1 MKTTPSLSVPAKTLA
16 WAFACVWLVALCM
29 LVVAGVLSLIDAA
42 RANTGMPN
50 VLIIV
55 TDDLG
60 HADAT
65 PKIDQIAS
73 GGVRFTQMHANPYCS
88 PTRAA
93 LLTGSY
99 AERVN
104 IDGALAWNTPIGLPP
119 TQRTIAEMLKEQGYA
134 TGLFGKWHLGQ
145 LQQYRPHHRFD
156 RTFGVLGGEVDHFTH
171 FPTKVTSAPRDWWDD
186 NVLDTTV
193 EYTTTAITREA
204 RQFID
209 TQQAPWFAYVAY
221 TATHTPNQAPDGSI
235 SYGKQLAAL
244 DSAVLELTTNLP
256 PNTLVW
262 FVNDNGGLKANNN
275 NLPLRGAKGTV
286 YQGGIQVDSF
296 LRWDGHIEPRLLS
309 RRAHVMDIF
318 PTLAGLLGLS
328 PGRPVD
334 GFDLTP
340 EVTGGAWG
348 PARDL
353 FFATGNKFAYIDA
366 PYKLVINGT
375 AAAELFNLDNDP
387 NETKNIA
394 GANPTRVNQM
404 RAAITNWRRDVGR

>member
-29 LVVAGVLSLIDAA
+29 LVVAVVLSLIDAA

-104 IDGALAWNTPIGLPP
+104 IDGALGWNAINGLPP
-119 TQRTIAEMLKEQGYA
+119 TQRTIVEMLGDEGYT
-134 TGLFGKWHLGQ
+134 TGLFGKWHLGSEPQ
-145 LQQYRPHHRFD
+145 FRPLTRFD
-156 RTFGVLGGEVDHFTH
+156 QFFGLLGGEIDQFTH
-171 FPTKVTSAPRDWWDD
+171 YPTKDSSAPLDWWSG
-186 NVLDTTV
+186 DTRNPAI

-204 RQFID
+204 RRFID
-209 TQQAPWFAYVAY
+209 TQPGPWFAYVAY

-235 SYGKQLAAL
+235 SYTKQLAAL
-244 DSAVLELTTNLP
+244 DSAVFELTTNLP

-275 NLPLRGAKGTV
+275 NLPLRGAKGGV

-366 PYKLVINGT
+366 PYKLVLAGST
-375 AAAELFNLDNDP
+375 VGLFNLNSDP